1 MVGAPLATEL
11 AAADVT
17 ELAIGVDETATED
30 AATDDGARLLASA
43 IEDVALDAGADPP
56 PLPPPPPQAVINPL
70 RVTIRNSLDVF
81 INRSLVII
89 DLPRYYALNRLHS
102 SYSQHVIKSLPFS
115 IQTPLT
121 ELS

>member
-17 ELAIGVDETATED
+17 ELAIGVDETARED

-56 PLPPPPPQAVINPL
+56 PLPPPPPQALIASRHRSVKGIRGA
-70 RVTIRNSLDVF
+70 RVLSELLGLDKVF
-81 INRSLVII
+81 M
-89 DLPRYYALNRLHS
+89 
-102 SYSQHVIKSLPFS
+102 
-115 IQTPLT
+115 
-121 ELS
+121 